1 MTAHNDGTP
10 EQPLPG
16 KEKRQR
22 PSVPRQVVPGTPPSQ
37 ASTLAAR
44 ARARRTRG
52 PAVRCQARKHWVCS
66 PGMDDNAPR
75 LPSARVWQAQGM
87 VSEQAGCPLYE
98 ALDLMKER
106 ARIDGRDLEEIA
118 AAVVS
123 GKIEFRT

>member
-1 MTAHNDGTP
+1 
-10 EQPLPG
+10 
-16 KEKRQR
+16 
-22 PSVPRQVVPGTPPSQ
+22 
-37 ASTLAAR
+37 
-44 ARARRTRG
+44 
-52 PAVRCQARKHWVCS
+52 
-66 PGMDDNAPR
+66 
-75 LPSARVWQAQGM
+75 M